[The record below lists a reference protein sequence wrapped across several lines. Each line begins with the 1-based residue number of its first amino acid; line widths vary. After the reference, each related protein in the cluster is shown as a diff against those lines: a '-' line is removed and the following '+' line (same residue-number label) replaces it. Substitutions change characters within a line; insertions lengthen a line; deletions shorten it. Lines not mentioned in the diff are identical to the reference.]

1 MMDGKGPMNEPPCN
15 TDDGYRPVH
24 RHLPK
29 FGKTGGPVGSG
40 LRPPVLDDSH
50 VQTVWAA
57 SSINWES
64 VAEQRAQTIA
74 DQFATIA
81 ALRSDLSGARFERDI
96 WWPLAFCVG
105 VGFGM
110 GAVWW
115 MT

>member
-1 MMDGKGPMNEPPCN
+1 MGTREFGREPLAL
-15 TDDGYRPVH
+15 DLM
-24 RHLPK
+24 HLNNLPDYS
-29 FGKTGGPVGSG
+29 KTGGPVGSG
-40 LRPPVLDDSH
+40 LRPPVLDDRPADYH
-50 VQTVWAA
+50 WAEP
-57 SSINWES
+57 SITINWES
-64 VAEQRAQTIA
+64 VAEQRARTIA